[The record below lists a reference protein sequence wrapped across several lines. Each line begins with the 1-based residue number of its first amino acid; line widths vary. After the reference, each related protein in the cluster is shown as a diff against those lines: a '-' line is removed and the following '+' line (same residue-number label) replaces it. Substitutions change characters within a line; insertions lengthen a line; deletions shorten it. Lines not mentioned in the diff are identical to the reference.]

1 VYGQPAAIFQFWI
14 YIESRKNR
22 FIEIYDTNCKAP
34 EVTHMTR
41 KTTVRAQE
49 VHDVES
55 VKLRWKVARQIQQEL
70 LEEKLAQCFLISSE
84 WKDCIGQYPVAMQP
98 MIMDFMR
105 KADEQ
110 TRLPKKF
117 TT

>member
-1 VYGQPAAIFQFWI
+1 
-14 YIESRKNR
+14 
-22 FIEIYDTNCKAP
+22 
-34 EVTHMTR
+34 MTKR
-41 KTTVRAQE
+41 TRVRASK

-55 VKLRWKVARQIQQEL
+55 VKLRWKVTRQIQQEL
-70 LEEKLAQCFLISSE
+70 LEEKLAQCFLKSSE
-84 WKDCIGQYPVAMQP
+84 WKECIDQYPVAMQP

-110 TRLPKKF
+110 TRLLKRF

>member
-1 VYGQPAAIFQFWI
+1 
-14 YIESRKNR
+14 
-22 FIEIYDTNCKAP
+22 
-34 EVTHMTR
+34 MTKR
-41 KTTVRAQE
+41 TRVRAPK

-70 LEEKLAQCFLISSE
+70 LEEKLAQCFLKSSG
-84 WKDCIGQYPVAMQP
+84 WKECVGQYPIAMQP

-110 TRLPKKF
+110 TRHLKGF
-117 TT
+117 TF

>member
-1 VYGQPAAIFQFWI
+1 
-14 YIESRKNR
+14 
-22 FIEIYDTNCKAP
+22 
-34 EVTHMTR
+34 MTR
-41 KTTVRAQE
+41 MTKRTRVRAPK

-70 LEEKLAQCFLISSE
+70 LEEKLAQCFLKSSE
-84 WKDCIGQYPVAMQP
+84 WKECIGQYPIAMQP

-110 TRLPKKF
+110 TRHLKGF
-117 TT
+117 TF